1 MKFRFIL
8 SALLGLSLAGN
19 AFAAADPAYLFTYF
33 TKNGEDGLHLAWSED
48 GYQWQALREGR
59 SVLAPQIGSREKLLR
74 DPCVAHGPDGTYH
87 MVWTSGWWER
97 GIGYASTKDFITWSG
112 QREIPVMAHEPTAR
126 NSWAPEIV
134 YDETKGEFVIFW
146 ATTIPGRFPATDAA
160 SEDKLNHRIYGTTT
174 KDFQT
179 FTPTALFY
187 DPGFSCIDATFLRAD
202 GRQWLII
209 KDETKFPVPAKNLR
223 LAPAEKIPGPFG
235 PISAPFTPLGLWSEG
250 PTAVKIGDEY
260 LVYFEAYIKKH
271 YCAMRSRDLKTWED
285 VTARMQFPFEGTPER
300 MKHGTVTA
308 VPRALIEALRQPAPT
323 SPAPDLSVNPAA
335 AIAPLDPALPS
346 LFIAGDSTAAK
357 NNGNPI
363 QGWGVPFA
371 DYFDPGKINVVNLA
385 RGGRSSRTFMT
396 EGLWD
401 QLLAQ
406 VKAGDTVLLQFG
418 HNDGG
423 AINAEPPGSTRPLR
437 ARGSL
442 PGRGEETQEIDNVL
456 TKKHEVV
463 HSFGWYVR
471 KMITDTKAKGATPIV
486 LALTVRDLW
495 KDGKIERGSGR
506 FRQWDREL
514 AEQASI
520 AFLDLTRIV
529 ADQYQALGIEKVKQL
544 YGPDHTHPNTAGADL
559 HAASVVAG
567 LKGIRQGP
575 FLEWLSAKGQSVEAD
590 RLGWLNLPEPTD
602 PELPS
607 IVLIGDSTVRNGGGD
622 GAGGQWGW
630 GDYLGAHFD
639 PARINLVNRA
649 IGGLTGRTFL
659 TQGHWARALTLM
671 KPGDTLLI
679 QFGTNDGSAIN
690 DTTRARGALP
700 GSGEETEEIDNLLT
714 KQHEVVHT
722 NGWYLRK
729 FVREAR
735 AAGVVPVLC
744 SLVPRKIW
752 TDGKIVRSVNSSAAW
767 ARQVAAEEGVAFID
781 LNELVA
787 RRYEELG
794 AVKVNTLFADEHTH
808 TSRTGAELT
817 AGIVAA
823 ELRALPG
830 DPLRLSVR

>member
-48 GYQWQALREGR
+48 GYKWQALREGR

-134 YDETKGEFVIFW
+134 YDEAKGEFVIFW

-308 VPRALIEALRQPAPT
+308 VPRALIEALRHQRRRARHPICRST
-323 SPAPDLSVNPAA
+323 RRLRSPPSIRRSPRCLSPVIPPRQKTTEIRSRAGGCHSPIISIREKSTWSTWPGADAA
-335 AIAPLDPALPS
+335 AAPS
-346 LFIAGDSTAAK
+346 
-357 NNGNPI
+357 
-363 QGWGVPFA
+363 
-371 DYFDPGKINVVNLA
+371 
-385 RGGRSSRTFMT
+385 
-396 EGLWD
+396 
-401 QLLAQ
+401 
-406 VKAGDTVLLQFG
+406 
-418 HNDGG
+418 
-423 AINAEPPGSTRPLR
+423 
-437 ARGSL
+437 
-442 PGRGEETQEIDNVL
+442 
-456 TKKHEVV
+456 
-463 HSFGWYVR
+463 
-471 KMITDTKAKGATPIV
+471 
-486 LALTVRDLW
+486 
-495 KDGKIERGSGR
+495 
-506 FRQWDREL
+506 
-514 AEQASI
+514 
-520 AFLDLTRIV
+520 
-529 ADQYQALGIEKVKQL
+529 
-544 YGPDHTHPNTAGADL
+544 
-559 HAASVVAG
+559 
-567 LKGIRQGP
+567 
-575 FLEWLSAKGQSVEAD
+575 
-590 RLGWLNLPEPTD
+590 
-602 PELPS
+602 
-607 IVLIGDSTVRNGGGD
+607 
-622 GAGGQWGW
+622 
-630 GDYLGAHFD
+630 
-639 PARINLVNRA
+639 
-649 IGGLTGRTFL
+649 
-659 TQGHWARALTLM
+659 
-671 KPGDTLLI
+671 
-679 QFGTNDGSAIN
+679 
-690 DTTRARGALP
+690 
-700 GSGEETEEIDNLLT
+700 
-714 KQHEVVHT
+714 
-722 NGWYLRK
+722 
-729 FVREAR
+729 
-735 AAGVVPVLC
+735 
-744 SLVPRKIW
+744 
-752 TDGKIVRSVNSSAAW
+752 
-767 ARQVAAEEGVAFID
+767 
-781 LNELVA
+781 
-787 RRYEELG
+787 
-794 AVKVNTLFADEHTH
+794 
-808 TSRTGAELT
+808 
-817 AGIVAA
+817 
-823 ELRALPG
+823 
-830 DPLRLSVR
+830 